1 MKRTRKGQA
10 AFNKRN
16 DTPEVTRAEYY
27 ALRRVAS
34 GYPIN
39 RRFVNALLG
48 KGLLLGRGKYLSP
61 SAYRV
66 LEKPQP
72 ELALTPVVASM
83 ADKAQ
88 YHRELLARVRD
99 QFGSPF
105 ERYHRSPV
113 KGNRAGVWG

>member
-10 AFNKRN
+10 AFEKRN
-16 DTPEVTRAEYY
+16 ETPTVTRTEYA
-27 ALRRVAS
+27 ALRRLAS
-34 GYPIN
+34 GYPLN
-39 RRFVNALLG
+39 RRFVNRLLG

-66 LEKPQP
+66 LETQCPPPAIKPIVP
-72 ELALTPVVASM
+72 TMP
-83 ADKAQ
+83 DKAE

-105 ERYHRSPV
+105 ERYHRSPI